1 MQVPH
6 RYIAFKTGR
15 LGIAALTC
23 AAAGA
28 TAIALPLAQAVP
40 VAAHAAPTS
49 KAAIPAGFADWIEH
63 RGNALHTGVSPE
75 TILSTSTAFKLHWS
89 ANTGDKSYSSPAI
102 AFDSQLNESLVYV
115 GNMLGEFNAYNAA
128 TGALVWHYQTPKT
141 KGLSKEIEA
150 SPAVD
155 NNTVYFG
162 DGDYHEYALNAT
174 TGALICTSP
183 SMGGISAS
191 SPVIGN
197 PSGTGSVL
205 YFGDGGPSGS
215 TSDGGHLW
223 AMYGVGN
230 TAGTACSWDWMQDNF
245 GSPPGSQT
253 NLSGVYSTPAFGTLA
268 NHTAVVVVGTTD
280 ADDAIYAFNAI
291 TGAIIWRFQTLIGI
305 DSDVGAP
312 PTLAEPGTIGAVGTA
327 SYTDGV
333 VYDTGKDG
341 QTYAIDL
348 QTGAPIWTFNIK
360 KTIKHGNPAQSGA
373 ALVGNAVYIGY
384 GAGVFSLN
392 ATTGTLIWTSPVAAP
407 VISSVSV
414 TGPAGKQV
422 IAVGDYAGNVDAFSL
437 ATGANLF
444 TYATGAPIFGS
455 AGISTG
461 QFFITSST
469 GDLYAF
475 GS

>member
-1 MQVPH
+1 MSQ
-6 RYIAFKTGR
+6 RYAAFKAGR

-28 TAIALPLAQAVP
+28 TAIALPLAQAMP
-40 VAAHAAPTS
+40 VAAHGGPTS
-49 KAAIPAGFADWIEH
+49 TAHIPAGFTDWIEH

-75 TILSTSTAFKLHWS
+75 TILSTSTTFKLHWS
-89 ANTGDKSYSSPAI
+89 ANTGDKSYGSPAI
-102 AFDSQLNESLVYV
+102 AFDSTLNESLVYV

-128 TGALVWHYQTPKT
+128 TGALVWLYQTPKT
-141 KGLSKEIEA
+141 KGLSKEIES
-150 SPAVD
+150 SPAVY

-183 SMGGISAS
+183 SMDGISAS
-191 SPVIGN
+191 SPVIAN
-197 PSGTGSVL
+197 PAGTGPVL
-205 YFGDGGPSGS
+205 YFGDAGPSGS

-230 TAGTACSWDWMQDNF
+230 TAGTACSWDWMQDSF

-253 NLSGVYSTPAFGTLA
+253 GLSGVYSTPAFGTLA

-280 ADDAIYAFNAI
+280 PDDAIYAFNAT
-291 TGAIIWRFQTLIGI
+291 TGAILWRFQTLVGI

-341 QTYAIDL
+341 QTYALDL
-348 QTGAPIWTFNIK
+348 QTGAQIWTFNIK

-392 ATTGTLIWTSPVAAP
+392 ATTGALIWTSPVAAP

-422 IAVGDYAGNVDAFSL
+422 IAVGDYAGNVDVFSL

-444 TYATGAPIFGS
+444 TYATGAAIFGS